1 LKRVANTYWTDD
13 RLRAQRVASRAL
25 PNLTPAR
32 ELSREIIGTRTEVR
46 RRGGI
51 IPSWVMFGMIILAT
65 AFLCGAATMRTRA
78 EMHNATAQYQEMNKE
93 VESLRHGN
101 TALALEVKRLSE
113 DKLTIESAARDRLKM
128 VRANEYVVP
137 GE

>member
-46 RRGGI
+46 RRGGL
-51 IPSWVMFGMIILAT
+51 IPSWVIFCMIILAT

-78 EMHNATAQYQEMNKE
+78 EMRNATTQYQEMNNE
-93 VESLRHGN
+93 VLNLRDGN
-101 TALALEVKRLSE
+101 AALEMEVRRLRT
-113 DKLTIESAARDRLKM
+113 DTRAIESAARTRLNM
-128 VRANEYVVP
+128 VRANEIVVP
-137 GE
+137 VE

>member
-13 RLRAQRVASRAL
+13 RLRAQRGASRAL
-25 PNLTPAR
+25 PNFTPAR

-51 IPSWVMFGMIILAT
+51 IPSWVIFGMIILAT

-78 EMHNATAQYQEMNKE
+78 EMRNATAQYQEMDKE
-93 VESLRHGN
+93 VETLRNGN
-101 TALALEVKRLSE
+101 AALEMEVKRLST
-113 DKLTIESAARDRLKM
+113 DNRTIESAARDRLKM
-128 VRANEYVVP
+128 VRANEYVVS